1 MRVAEQ
7 DLVANSSSDPF
18 TPKTV
23 TYIEHLLAKFHVPSI
38 SLGII
43 HKGHTYVR
51 SFGQAHQST
60 NDEATPDSLYY
71 IASLTKSFTA
81 TTLLSVLGNLK
92 SSGDDQGHPA

>member
-1 MRVAEQ
+1 MYKTPPCIVDTEADLSSILQPCLNLVQISFKFSVTMRVAEQ

-51 SFGQAHQST
+51 VCEKKKKA
-60 NDEATPDSLYY
+60 
-71 IASLTKSFTA
+71 
-81 TTLLSVLGNLK
+81 
-92 SSGDDQGHPA
+92 